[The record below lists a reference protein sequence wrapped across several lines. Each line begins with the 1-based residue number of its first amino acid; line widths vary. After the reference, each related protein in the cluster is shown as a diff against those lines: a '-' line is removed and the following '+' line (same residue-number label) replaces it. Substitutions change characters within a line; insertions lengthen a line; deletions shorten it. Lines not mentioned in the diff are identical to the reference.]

1 MRKYIKILSL
11 ILVLS
16 AFIVWYFCDQPT
28 NPGEGAVSHIKI
40 TPSNVNLENDKT
52 QQFACT
58 AFYSDS
64 DESSQDVTNQA
75 NWSSLPGT
83 AGSINETGL
92 FTADTTKTGTELI
105 TAKYKDK
112 QDYATVT
119 IIERIQLGKMV
130 YVPAGEFTMGSD
142 EGFSDQQPV
151 HTVYLDSYYVG
162 KYEVTNAEYAAY
174 LNKALDTG
182 EIQASDST
190 VIKEGNELLDL
201 DSPFC
206 EISFK
211 NGSFEVDTEKEN
223 CPVIEVNWHGAVAYC
238 EHYDMRLPT
247 EAEWEKAARGMDARS
262 YPWGDGSP
270 TPSHCNFNRNIGH
283 PISVGQYSPDGN
295 SPYGCCDMAGNVWE
309 WCNDWYDADYYSISP
324 ANNPQGPSSGSGRI
338 IRGGSWYSYERL
350 CGTTYRSKNTPGS
363 SFNNLG
369 FRVAKD

>member
-1 MRKYIKILSL
+1 M

-16 AFIVWYFCDQPT
+16 AYIVWYFCDQST
-28 NPGEGAVSHIKI
+28 KPGEGAVSHIKI
-40 TPSNVNLENDKT
+40 TPLNVTLENDKT

-105 TAKYKDK
+105 TAKYKGK
-112 QDYATVT
+112 QDDATVT
-119 IIERIQLGKMV
+119 IIERIQLGQMI
-130 YVPAGEFTMGSD
+130 YVPAGKFTMGD
-142 EGFSDQQPV
+142 EEGFSDQKPV
-151 HTVYLDSYYVG
+151 HTVYLDSYYIG
-162 KYEVTNAEYAAY
+162 KYEVTNAEYAEY
-174 LNKALDTG
+174 LNKALTTG

-190 VIKEGNELLDL
+190 VTKNGNELLNL

-211 NGSFEVDTEKEN
+211 NGSFEVDTDREN
-223 CPVIEVNWHGAVAYC
+223 CPVIEVNWYGAVAYC

-270 TPSHCNFNRNIGH
+270 TPWHCNFNRNIGH

-324 ANNPQGPSSGSGRI
+324 TNNPQGPSSGSARV
-338 IRGGSWYSYERL
+338 IRGGSWFSYERL
-350 CGTTYRSKNTPGS
+350 CRTTYRSKNTPGS

-369 FRVAKD
+369 FRVVKD